1 MKVLCYGVLLKILV
15 LCRASG
21 VKQKGM
27 NGALLLS
34 VNSEEDV
41 STDDTLASVLIR
53 CQSNLSEKFTGED
66 VLKKITIEH
75 LTDYLERNIL
85 TLVNPNKEDLM
96 VRALSDIIASSDFPA
111 RRVGKLGRRQILKVK
126 DTATF
131 LANVFLYTLAVPN
144 RDPDG
149 EAFANTIDEAYLEK
163 FANVQTADDA
173 ASKDDEPIVPEQLVL
188 FTQTGGRCLNC
199 AELLFHENDVGEYY
213 AAHDTVEILDDE
225 SHEIMRFYLCPNCAS
240 KFPHFSDD
248 KKRELVASFKRI
260 KLAAELPIHL
270 SVNERSNEQIA
281 LIVKTVHDKGV
292 ISDNLRK
299 SDTKDDEDKPKAIE
313 DKIKNQ
319 FILRTISENATHRYF
334 EVNEALN
341 NLATANRLN
350 VDKIGKVMG
359 RLYEDIAD
367 AVGYERKSPVDSNI
381 VLQERV
387 YGDIVNELDL
397 RSHHESRAVCEWVV
411 AYFIQMCVIFDAIS
425 K

>member
-1 MKVLCYGVLLKILV
+1 MKLLCYGVLLKILN
-15 LCRASG
+15 LCRASDVTQSG
-21 VKQKGM
+21 L
-27 NGALLLS
+27 NGTLLLS
-34 VNSEEDV
+34 VNETYDV
-41 STDDTLASVLIR
+41 RTDDALASVLIR
-53 CQSNLSEKFTGED
+53 CQAGLSGNVTDRKI
-66 VLKKITIEH
+66 LKKVTIEH
-75 LTDYLERNIL
+75 LTDYFEKNVLLLI
-85 TLVNPNKEDLM
+85 NPDKEDL
-96 VRALSDIIASSDFPA
+96 VIRALSDIIASSDFHA
-111 RRVGKLGRRQILKVK
+111 KRVGKLGRRQILEVK
-126 DTATF
+126 DTAPF
-131 LANVFLYTLAVPN
+131 LANVFLYTLSVPN
-144 RDPDG
+144 RNSDG
-149 EAFANTIDEAYLEK
+149 EAFVSTIDEAYLEK
-163 FANVQTADDA
+163 FTDVQTTDDA
-173 ASKDDEPIVPEQLVL
+173 ATKNNEPIVPEQLVL

-248 KKRELVASFKRI
+248 KKRELAASFKRI

-319 FILRTISENATHRYF
+319 FILRTISENATYRYY

-359 RLYEDIAD
+359 RLYEDIAE

-397 RSHHESRAVCEWVV
+397 RSHHESRVVCEWVV

>member
-1 MKVLCYGVLLKILV
+1 MK
-15 LCRASG
+15 
-21 VKQKGM
+21 
-27 NGALLLS
+27 
-34 VNSEEDV
+34 
-41 STDDTLASVLIR
+41 
-53 CQSNLSEKFTGED
+53 
-66 VLKKITIEH
+66 
-75 LTDYLERNIL
+75 
-85 TLVNPNKEDLM
+85 
-96 VRALSDIIASSDFPA
+96 
-111 RRVGKLGRRQILKVK
+111 
-126 DTATF
+126 
-131 LANVFLYTLAVPN
+131 
-144 RDPDG
+144 
-149 EAFANTIDEAYLEK
+149 
-163 FANVQTADDA
+163 
-173 ASKDDEPIVPEQLVL
+173 
-188 FTQTGGRCLNC
+188 
-199 AELLFHENDVGEYY
+199 
-213 AAHDTVEILDDE
+213 
-225 SHEIMRFYLCPNCAS
+225 FYLCPNCAS
-240 KFPHFSDD
+240 RFPHFSDD

-260 KLAAELPIHL
+260 KLAAELPVHL

-319 FILRTISENATHRYF
+319 FILRTISENATYRYY

-359 RLYEDIAD
+359 RLYEDIAE

-397 RSHHESRAVCEWVV
+397 RSHHESRVVCEWVV